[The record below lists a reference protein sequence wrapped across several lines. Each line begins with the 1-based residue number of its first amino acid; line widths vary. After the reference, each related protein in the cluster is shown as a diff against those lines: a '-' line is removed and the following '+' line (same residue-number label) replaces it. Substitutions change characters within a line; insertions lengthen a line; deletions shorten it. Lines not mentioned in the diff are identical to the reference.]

1 MVKKEVLLT
10 QRPAYNR
17 PTKKAIFQGVELTAT
32 PLCLKA
38 KKAAL
43 KY

>member
-1 MVKKEVLLT
+1 MVKKDVFLT
-10 QRPAYNR
+10 QRHAYSR

-32 PLCLKA
+32 PFCLKA
-38 KKAAL
+38 KKPAL